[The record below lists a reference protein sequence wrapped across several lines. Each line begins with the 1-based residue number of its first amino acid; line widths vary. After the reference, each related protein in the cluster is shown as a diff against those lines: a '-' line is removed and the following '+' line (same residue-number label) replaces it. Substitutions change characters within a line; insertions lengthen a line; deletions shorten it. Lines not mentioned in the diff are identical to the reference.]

1 MTNPNPTGAD
11 SPVQEALVNTFPITT
26 CVKSN
31 ETDQWGQRVRIEWPV
46 RKDFSEEGAFKL
58 R

>member
-1 MTNPNPTGAD
+1 MTNPTGAD
-11 SPVQEALVNTFPITT
+11 SPVQKALVNTFPITT